1 MLIVYGVSRMSVTNW
16 DMANPRLWY
25 RDDLI
30 NHPELIPLEGQTV
43 DYASVANLAH
53 MYTGS
58 VLLSTP
64 LTKLSNGY
72 FTNGDISMRVDKF
85 DGLYSPTSLFGE
97 LMSTENISHVADQW
111 LTGDPN
117 TSAIHTVQFKFAE
130 PKVITEYWM
139 MAAIGTK
146 DVVDEERPSPK
157 RWLIYGSNNGDNWD
171 IICEQSEDAE
181 NWGFWNLNNYRIRH
195 NTAYKYI
202 KLVITAWHAVDN
214 KSLSTGLKRLYLF
227 GRPEDK
233 FTLPNIPSPDDS
245 FVWVVPCME
254 IN

>member
-1 MLIVYGVSRMSVTNW
+1 MTSNDW
-16 DMANPRLWY
+16 DIANPRLWY
-25 RDDLI
+25 RDDLV

-43 DYASVANLAH
+43 DYALVSKLARV
-53 MYTGS
+53 YTGS
-58 VLLSTP
+58 LLLSTP

-72 FTNGDISMRVDKF
+72 FINDEIGLKVDKF

-97 LMSTENISHVADQW
+97 LMSTDNISHVADQW

-117 TSAIHTVQFKFAE
+117 TSAIHTIFLKFTE
-130 PKVITEYWM
+130 PQVITEYWM

-146 DVVDEERPSPK
+146 DIVDEERPSPK
-157 RWLIYGSNNGDNWD
+157 HWLIYGSNDNNWWD
-171 IICEQSEDAE
+171 IICEQSEEAD

-195 NTAYKYI
+195 SKAYKYVKI
-202 KLVITAWHAVDN
+202 VITAWHAVDN

-227 GRPEDK
+227 GRPADK
-233 FTLPNIPSPDDS
+233 FTLPNIPSPDDA
-245 FVWVVPCME
+245 FVWVVPYRE